1 MYDEKEVSIIT
12 VMNQVMHMEM
22 KSASQLLKQYD
33 LKTWQAGILFA
44 LHHNSGLSQR
54 ELAKK
59 MRLTPPTIT
68 AGIQKMEK
76 RGLIVRRSDAQDQ
89 RIMRLYLTDKAE
101 ECIEQIQEVIRQ
113 MEEMLI
119 QGFTLEEKILL
130 RRFLLQILENL
141 NREMEKES
149 L

>member
-1 MYDEKEVSIIT
+1 
-12 VMNQVMHMEM
+12 
-22 KSASQLLKQYD
+22 
-33 LKTWQAGILFA
+33 
-44 LHHNSGLSQR
+44 
-54 ELAKK
+54 
-59 MRLTPPTIT
+59 
-68 AGIQKMEK
+68 MEK

>member
-1 MYDEKEVSIIT
+1 M
-12 VMNQVMHMEM
+12 
-22 KSASQLLKQYD
+22 
-33 LKTWQAGILFA
+33 
-44 LHHNSGLSQR
+44 
-54 ELAKK
+54 
-59 MRLTPPTIT
+59 
-68 AGIQKMEK
+68 
-76 RGLIVRRSDAQDQ
+76 IVRRSDAQDQ

-130 RRFLLQILENL
+130 RRFLLQMLENL
-141 NREMEKES
+141 NQEMEKES